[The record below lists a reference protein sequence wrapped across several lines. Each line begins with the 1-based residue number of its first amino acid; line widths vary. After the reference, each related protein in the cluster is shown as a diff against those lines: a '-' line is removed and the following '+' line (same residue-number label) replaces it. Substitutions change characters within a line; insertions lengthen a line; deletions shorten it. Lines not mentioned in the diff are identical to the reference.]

1 MYANLKALRE
11 SLHMKQDEFG
21 ASVGVKK
28 TTYQGYETGQR
39 EPRSDFWIAVAETYR
54 VSIDY
59 LMGFTDD
66 PKGTKYGEEFH
77 VSQEE
82 KQLVTA
88 WRNAEEKDKRRVAID
103 LEDYGF
109 SYSPA
114 EKGEQK
120 SSA

>member
-1 MYANLKALRE
+1 MYKNLRALRE
-11 SLHMKQDEFG
+11 SLHMKQEEFG

-39 EPRSDFWIAVAETYR
+39 EPRSDFWIAVAETYK

-66 PKGTKYGEEFH
+66 PKGTRHGDEI
-77 VSQEE
+77 
-82 KQLVTA
+82 QLSRDERRLINA
-88 WRNAEEKDKRRVAID
+88 WRVASEKDRKRVAFD

-109 SYSPA
+109 SYEPNVEA
-114 EKGEQK
+114 PGKK
-120 SSA
+120 AM